1 MSSHTLHM
9 LRVRRFG
16 LSFLSQSLRPV
27 LSNSQSCLSL
37 RLDDLNFDISI
48 SVMLLFVSLS
58 LLQDLSSF
66 TLGFPLSQ
74 EFLVIS
80 LDDLNRL
87 VLHSIDLS
95 LLLLSL
101 LNNLLVKEVDLFHI
115 VVMLKF
121 EHNLHVV
128 SFQFE

>member
-74 EFLVIS
+74 EFLVFS

>member
-1 MSSHTLHM
+1 M

-74 EFLVIS
+74 EFLVFS

>member
-27 LSNSQSCLSL
+27 LGNCQSCLSL

>member
-9 LRVRRFG
+9 LRVRRFS

-27 LSNSQSCLSL
+27 LSNCQSCLSL

-58 LLQDLSSF
+58 FLQDLSSF

-74 EFLVIS
+74 EFLVFS
-80 LDDLNRL
+80 FDDLNRL

-95 LLLLSL
+95 LLFLSL

-115 VVMLKF
+115 EVMLKF
-121 EHNLHVV
+121 EHNLHIV